1 MLAAVL
7 VISDYFSNTSL
18 GSRQIM
24 VHLPVGFRFAGVS
37 AGIKTKANAKDI
49 TLIVSDGPCV
59 AAGVYTTNQVV
70 AAPVVVSRSRTPS
83 NTVRGIVVNSGNA
96 NACTGEQ
103 GHKDAIEMTKLAA
116 LAVDPTGKLTSEQ
129 FVVMS
134 TGVIGRFLPMDKI
147 EKGVREAAKEL
158 AATEQGYLNA
168 CDGILTTDIAR
179 KIGDRTFQL
188 GGQETHIVGMC
199 KGAGMIGPKMATM
212 LAILITDAP
221 LEPAQAQRL
230 LQAAA
235 NKSFNCISVEGH
247 MSTNDSMVLLAAQ
260 PSENRP
266 AISGDEE
273 KLFSEQLNTLSI
285 ELAKKIPD
293 DGEGATHLIEIHI
306 DGANNDADAD
316 AIARS
321 VALSN
326 LVKTAITGGDPNW
339 GRIVSAAGYA
349 GVPMRPDLTALEING
364 LPVFAKG
371 EPLPFD
377 AAEVSSSIKA
387 SKLTR
392 IHLRVGLGPGEAMH
406 WTTDLNTE
414 YVRFNSEYTT

>member
-1 MLAAVL
+1 
-7 VISDYFSNTSL
+7 
-18 GSRQIM
+18 M
-24 VHLPVGFRFAGVS
+24 VHLPLGFRFAGVPS
-37 AGIKTKANAKDI
+37 SIKSRPGARDV
-49 TLIVSDGPCV
+49 TLIVSDRPCV
-59 AAGVYTTNQVV
+59 AAGVYTTNQIV

-83 NTVRGIVVNSGNA
+83 KSIRGVVVNSGNA
-96 NACTGEQ
+96 NACTGIRGYQ
-103 GHKDAIEMTKLAA
+103 DAIEMSRLAA
-116 LAVDPTGKLTSEQ
+116 SAIDPTGSLTPEQ

-134 TGVIGRFLPMDKI
+134 TGVIGRFLPMDKVKSGI
-147 EKGVREAAKEL
+147 HSAAKEL
-158 AATEQGYLNA
+158 AATEQGFLNA

-179 KIGDRTFQL
+179 KVAERKFEIGSSP
-188 GGQETHIVGMC
+188 THIVGMC

-230 LQAAA
+230 LQSVA

-247 MSTNDSMVLLAAQ
+247 MSTNDTLVMLAAQ
-260 PSENRP
+260 PTAECP
-266 AISGDEE
+266 ALQGADEL
-273 KLFSEQLNTLSI
+273 LFAKHLCELAI

-293 DGEGATHLIEIHI
+293 DGEGATHLIEIRI
-306 DGANNDADAD
+306 AGANTDADAD
-316 AIARS
+316 AVARNI
-321 VALSN
+321 ALSN

-349 GVPMRPDLTALEING
+349 GVPIRPDFTALKING
-364 LPVFAKG
+364 IPLFDKG

-377 AAEVSSSIKA
+377 ASAVSRSIKA
-387 SKLTR
+387 TKLTE
-392 IHLRVGLGPGEAMH
+392 IDLQVGLGPGAATH

>member
-1 MLAAVL
+1 
-7 VISDYFSNTSL
+7 
-18 GSRQIM
+18 M

-37 AGIKTKANAKDI
+37 AGIKTRAGARDV
-49 TLIVSDGPCV
+49 TLIVSDEPCI

-70 AAPVVVSRSRTPS
+70 AAPVVISRSRTPS
-83 NTVRGIVVNSGNA
+83 NAIRGIVVNSGNA
-96 NACTGEQ
+96 NACTGAQ
-103 GHKDAIEMTKLAA
+103 GDRDAMRMTELAA
-116 LAVDPTGKLTSEQ
+116 QAVDPPGSLRGDQ

-134 TGVIGRFLPMDKI
+134 TGVIGRFLPMEKV
-147 EKGVREAAKEL
+147 EKGIRAAAAEL
-158 AATEQGYLNA
+158 AATEQSYLNA

-179 KIGDRTFQL
+179 KIADRHFSVA
-188 GGQETHIVGMC
+188 GRDTHIVGMC

-221 LEPAQAQRL
+221 LDPAQAQRL

-247 MSTNDSMVLLAAQ
+247 MSTNDSLVLLAAQ
-260 PSENRP
+260 PTLKQP
-266 AISGDEE
+266 ALAGADESA
-273 KLFSEQLNTLSI
+273 FAEQLTSLAI

-293 DGEGATHLIEIHI
+293 DGEGATHLIEIRVH
-306 DGANNDADAD
+306 GANNDADAD
-316 AIARS
+316 AMARNI
-321 VALSN
+321 ALSN

-349 GVPMRPDLTALEING
+349 GVPMRPDLTALKIND
-364 LPVFAKG
+364 LPLFEKG
-371 EPLPFD
+371 EPLVFD
-377 AAEVSSSIKA
+377 AAQVSSSIRG

-392 IHLRVGLGPGEAMH
+392 IDLQVGLGPGEAMH

>member
-1 MLAAVL
+1 M
-7 VISDYFSNTSL
+7 
-18 GSRQIM
+18 
-24 VHLPVGFRFAGVS
+24 HLPVGFRFAGVVS
-37 AGIKTKANAKDI
+37 KIKSRAGARDV
-49 TLIVSDGPCV
+49 TLIVSDSACV
-59 AAGVYTTNQVV
+59 AAGVYTTNQIV

-83 NTVRGIVVNSGNA
+83 NTIRGIVVNSGNA
-96 NACTGEQ
+96 NACTGSR
-103 GHKDAIEMTKLAA
+103 GHQDAVEMTKLAA
-116 LAVDPTGKLTSEQ
+116 AAIDPTGDLTADQ

-134 TGVIGRFLPMDKI
+134 TGVIGRFLPMDKVKEGI
-147 EKGVREAAKEL
+147 QAASQEL
-158 AATEQGYLNA
+158 AASEQGFLNA

-179 KIGDRTFQL
+179 KTAERKFKL
-188 GGQETHIVGMC
+188 GAHDTHIVGMC

-212 LAILITDAP
+212 LAIIITDAP
-221 LEPAQAQRL
+221 LVPAQAQRI

-247 MSTNDSMVLLAAQ
+247 MSTNDSLVMLAAQ
-260 PSENRP
+260 PTASKPALEGNSELDF
-266 AISGDEE
+266 AKQLEE
-273 KLFSEQLNTLSI
+273 LAI

-293 DGEGATHLIEIHI
+293 DGEGATHLLEIRI
-306 DGANNDADAD
+306 AGANTDADAD
-316 AIARS
+316 AVARS

-349 GVPMRPDLTALEING
+349 GVPIRPEFTALKING
-364 LPVFAKG
+364 IPLFDKG

-377 AAEVSSSIKA
+377 ATTVSTSIKGA
-387 SKLTR
+387 KLTE
-392 IHLRVGLGPGEAMH
+392 IDLQVGMGPGKATH